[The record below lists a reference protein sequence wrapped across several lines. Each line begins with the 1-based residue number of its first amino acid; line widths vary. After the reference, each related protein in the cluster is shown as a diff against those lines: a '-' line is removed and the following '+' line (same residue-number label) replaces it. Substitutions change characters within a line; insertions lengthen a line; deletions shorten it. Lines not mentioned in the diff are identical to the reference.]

1 MSSLLADTTGR
12 RSIQCLLLLWFC
24 LLCLLVSPRQGAA
37 ATAAHVELTSD
48 ERNWLKAHPV
58 IRLAPDPEFR
68 PIEFFDKTGLYQGMA
83 ADHIRLLEQKLG
95 ISIAVVRYKNWDTVL
110 QRFKAGETE
119 LLGAVVPT
127 VNRSEFMLFSDAL
140 FDVPGAIFVR
150 KGSQEETLTISS
162 LKGKRVAVVSNC
174 TAHDI
179 LRTDYPEITLDV
191 VSDTH
196 TGLNKLAF
204 GMVDA
209 FVENVAIASYY
220 LQESALTNIRIA
232 GTTDFKYQWAVGI
245 RKDLPLLQGIINK
258 GLAAITRE
266 ERQVINSRWI
276 PLTPRGWIISPRTLL
291 ALVALLGCGIAVVT
305 IIWNRSL
312 AREVTERKKV
322 EQELA
327 LTNSTLEQRV
337 AEEVE
342 KSRLMDRIVFHQAR
356 LAAMG
361 EMLHSIAH
369 QWRQPLNNI
378 AIYVQNLEL
387 EHRAQELTQERLH
400 QDIQTIME
408 IIQFMSATIDDF
420 RTFFRQDREKR
431 PFSVEDTVR
440 KSLVYMSAR
449 LGQHGVTVKTEKVE
463 DSELVGFASEY
474 IQVLLNIISNA
485 VDVLVKNKTPQ
496 PSIKIWIGKQDG
508 CSLVAISDNGGGV
521 PEELMERIFD
531 PYFSTK
537 TSGEGTGIGLFMAK
551 NIVEKAMEGT
561 LTVVNITN
569 GAQFRVMI

>member
-1 MSSLLADTTGR
+1 
-12 RSIQCLLLLWFC
+12 
-24 LLCLLVSPRQGAA
+24 
-37 ATAAHVELTSD
+37 
-48 ERNWLKAHPV
+48 
-58 IRLAPDPEFR
+58 
-68 PIEFFDKTGLYQGMA
+68 MA

-95 ISIAVVRYKNWDTVL
+95 ISITVVRHKNWDAVL
-110 QRFKAGETE
+110 QGFKAGEIE

-127 VNRSEFMLFSDAL
+127 VKRSEFMLFSDAL

-150 KGSQEETLTISS
+150 KGSHEETLTISS
-162 LKGKRVAVVSNC
+162 LKGKRVAVVSNY

-191 VSDTH
+191 VPDTH
-196 TGLNKLAF
+196 TGLNRLAF

-209 FVENVAIASYY
+209 FVENVATASYY

-232 GTTDFKYQWAVGI
+232 GTTDFKYRWAVGI
-245 RKDLPLLQGIINK
+245 RKDLPLLQSIINK
-258 GLAAITRE
+258 GLAAISRE

-342 KSRLMDRIVFHQAR
+342 KSRVMDRIVFHQAR

-420 RTFFRQDREKR
+420 RTFFRQERVKR

-496 PSIKIWIGKQDG
+496 PLIMIWIGKQDG
-508 CSLVAISDNGGGV
+508 CSLVTISDNGGGV
-521 PEELMERIFD
+521 PEELMERIFE

-537 TSGEGTGIGLFMAK
+537 TSSEGTGIGLFMAK

-569 GAQFRVMI
+569 GAQFRIMI